1 MFDTFRM
8 PPQVCLGMSS
18 VSPRAASELPDI
30 EDRLVEPEARYEMLD
45 GELVYVSPADRPHGR
60 RHAKILALLEAYA
73 APGFEVSCDLL
84 TRTSQVD
91 DVAPDASV
99 YPEAPDPRTGGR
111 QLEQLAFEVVST
123 ESMGHAS
130 RKARK
135 LAGRGVRRVFA
146 IDIKRS
152 RVLEWSGPL
161 GAWQVLAVRGCIEDA
176 ALALPLP
183 IEAMLDAARADDAL
197 ARALVA
203 RHNPV
208 IEAVR
213 AEDRAAGK
221 AEGSRRG
228 KAQGIREGLR
238 RGKAEGV
245 QEGLRRGKAEGL
257 RRGKAEGLRR
267 GKAMGKAEGVQ
278 EGLRRGKAEAVLAV
292 LAARRVA
299 VGKAARARILGERDR
314 AQLDRWLAVAARC
327 AKVSALFTTA
337 RRR

>member
-1 MFDTFRM
+1 
-8 PPQVCLGMSS
+8 
-18 VSPRAASELPDI
+18 
-30 EDRLVEPEARYEMLD
+30 
-45 GELVYVSPADRPHGR
+45 
-60 RHAKILALLEAYA
+60 
-73 APGFEVSCDLL
+73 
-84 TRTSQVD
+84 
-91 DVAPDASV
+91 
-99 YPEAPDPRTGGR
+99 DPTTGGR

-123 ESMGHAS
+123 ESLGHAS

-152 RVLEWSGPL
+152 RVLEWSATL
-161 GAWQVLAVRGCIEDA
+161 GRWQALDTEGHIEDA

-213 AEDRAAGK
+213 AKDRAAGK
-221 AEGSRRG
+221 AEGLRRG
-228 KAQGIREGLR
+228 KAQGVREGVR
-238 RGKAEGV
+238 RGKAQGV

-257 RRGKAEGLRR
+257 RRGKA
-267 GKAMGKAEGVQ
+267 KGVQ
-278 EGLRRGKAEAVLAV
+278 EGLRRGKAEGKAEGIQEGLRRGKLGGLRRAKAEDVLAV

-299 VGKAARARILGERDR
+299 VGKAERVRILGERDP
-314 AQLDRWLAVAARC
+314 AQLDRWLAAAARC
-327 AKVSALFTTA
+327 AKVSELFTKA
-337 RRR
+337 AGGEVRWPVSH

>member
-1 MFDTFRM
+1 M
-8 PPQVCLGMSS
+8 
-18 VSPRAASELPDI
+18 SELPDI
-30 EDRLVEPEARYEMLD
+30 EDRLVEPETRYEMLD

-73 APGFEVSCDLL
+73 ASGFEVSCDLL

-123 ESMGHAS
+123 ESLSHAS

-135 LAGRGVRRVFA
+135 LTRRGVRRVFA

-152 RVLEWSGPL
+152 RVLEWLAPL
-161 GAWQVLAVRGCIEDA
+161 GAWQALAVRGHIEDA

-213 AEDRAAGK
+213 AGDRAAGK
-221 AEGSRRG
+221 AEGLRRG

-238 RGKAEGV
+238 RGKAEGITH
-245 QEGLRRGKAEGL
+245 QRHI
-257 RRGKAEGLRR
+257 
-267 GKAMGKAEGVQ
+267 
-278 EGLRRGKAEAVLAV
+278 
-292 LAARRVA
+292 AAAHRFLLLSSFMRTIRNCCFEE
-299 VGKAARARILGERDR
+299 KY
-314 AQLDRWLAVAARC
+314 
-327 AKVSALFTTA
+327 
-337 RRR
+337 